1 MIFAIALNAQQARG
15 LTTAEGKPKNLVLKA
30 RDPGLER
37 QSQTKMKNLDER
49 LVTGTAPAAPNY
61 QFIIPPW
68 TYQPPRQGM
77 PSFQPNSNF
86 PVTVPMA
93 TMPMSLPQS
102 ALNPELLGITK
113 WLQALDADDKRRLDG
128 ICFSDFGHLLDDKG
142 FFKITQLSPKFIK
155 LKHLAQWLGIKEGIA
170 VLIFQY
176 AEEDIEKFRASGV
189 I

>member
-1 MIFAIALNAQQARG
+1 MIFAIALNTPQARG
-15 LTTAEGKPKNLVLKA
+15 LTTAEGNAKNLVLKA

-37 QSQTKMKNLDER
+37 QSQMKMKNLDER

-77 PSFQPNSNF
+77 PSFQPNNNF

-102 ALNPELLGITK
+102 MLNPELLGI
-113 WLQALDADDKRRLDG
+113 ALDADEKQRLDG
-128 ICFSDFGHLLDDKG
+128 ICFSDFGHLLDDRG

-176 AEEDIEKFRASGV
+176 AEEDIEKFRASG
-189 I
+189 II